1 MIEKV
6 RRNVA
11 NALWATK
18 REREKSL
25 SPLRLFATPWV
36 VAYQAP
42 TSMGFSRQEY
52 WSGLPFPSPG
62 IFPTQWSN
70 LGIPHC
76 RQMLYGLSHQGSSRP
91 FRYDLN
97 QTPYYYTVELRNR
110 VKGLDLIECLKNYGW
125 RFVMLYR
132 RQRREVSP
140 HWPVKSKGVDG
151 LWP

>member
-52 WSGLPFPSPG
+52 WSGLPFPLPGDLPNSGIEPRSPTLRG
-62 IFPTQWSN
+62 I
-70 LGIPHC
+70 
-76 RQMLYGLSHQGSSRP
+76 LYHLSHQRRP
-91 FRYDLN
+91 YITQMGYNKAQIIKAWHLVK
-97 QTPYYYTVELRNR
+97 TLTVGKAFTRIL
-110 VKGLDLIECLKNYGW
+110 GPGML
-125 RFVMLYR
+125 LYR
-132 RQRREVSP
+132 KN
-140 HWPVKSKGVDG
+140 H
-151 LWP
+151 LN